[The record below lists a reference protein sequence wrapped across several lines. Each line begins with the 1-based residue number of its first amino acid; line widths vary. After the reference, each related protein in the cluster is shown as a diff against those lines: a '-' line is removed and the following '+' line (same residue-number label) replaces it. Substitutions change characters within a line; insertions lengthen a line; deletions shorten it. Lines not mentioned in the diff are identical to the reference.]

1 LIYPDYQ
8 LPEDKAS
15 SYSHGH
21 HFMKTLLFRIVQ
33 VVLISACSSSLMAA
47 KPKHEPRHF
56 VVFCSPGLTKPQKEQ
71 VLIEFQKFV
80 AGGGGQ
86 KAAEDKGMIPGDT
99 ISVFDAATLKQIAP
113 ELCIP
118 ASART
123 GSLQLNSAQAS
134 VAAFRDFLKKSDGT
148 NAVVNLPALV
158 GSWHEKIPYT
168 DATVLLIGSPLYH
181 DDVDARDMRKGWP
194 SDGFFKQAHDTSVF
208 STLDRKEALKDGR
221 VYYCIGDDDVW
232 GTPSK
237 QSHREMIRRF
247 WSLYLNQCGGHLQSF
262 QADIPTAFKGL
273 LRTDLQDIVAQDSL
287 RVDESDKTVELRTAR
302 INLTATNE
310 TTTTVGQHSNLLTN
324 SSDPAQ
330 PSPTPFPA
338 PTATPTPTPD
348 PTPAPQLDLSS
359 VEWSWLTTDDAVAYR
374 EKHPGPKSLPPI
386 GMCLVGLRWNTD
398 QNPPGSDLDL
408 HVKMKGAPQE
418 LFWGRQQ
425 TPEGQHFK
433 DFSNPDAKNGFEI
446 VILNVPVNPKDLDV
460 WVNTYKGTSEKGFS
474 GEVRVLYS
482 GHLMS
487 YPFLVP
493 GKHGTKG
500 DVSPSRE
507 QDRAWVKIPTEIPN

>member
-1 LIYPDYQ
+1 MKSLRF
-8 LPEDKAS
+8 
-15 SYSHGH
+15 YS
-21 HFMKTLLFRIVQ
+21 LLLAFSVDCI
-33 VVLISACSSSLMAA
+33 SSLFAA

-56 VVFCSPGLTKPQKEQ
+56 VVFVSPSLTKPQKEQ

-86 KAAEDKGMIPGDT
+86 KAAEDNGMIPGDT
-99 ISVFDAATLKQIAP
+99 IAVFNASNLNQIAP

-123 GSLQLNSAQAS
+123 GSLQLNSGQAS
-134 VAAFRDFLKKSDGT
+134 VAALRDFLKKSDDT
-148 NAVVNLPALV
+148 NSVVNLPALAE
-158 GSWHEKIPYT
+158 SWHEKIPYPN
-168 DATVLLIGSPLYH
+168 ATVLLIGSPLYH
-181 DDVDARDMRKGWP
+181 DDVDAHDMRKGWP
-194 SDGFFKQAHDTSVF
+194 SDGFFSQGRATSVF
-208 STLDRKEALKDGR
+208 STLDRKEAMKGGR
-221 VYYCIGDDDVW
+221 VYYCIVDDDVW

-247 WSLYLNQCGGHLQSF
+247 WSLYLNQCGGHLLSF

-273 LRTDLQDIVAQDSL
+273 LRSDLQDIAAQDSL
-287 RVDESDKTVELRTAR
+287 KVDESDKTMELRTAR

-310 TTTTVGQHSNLLTN
+310 TTTTVGQHSNILTN
-324 SSDPAQ
+324 SNDLAASP
-330 PSPTPFPA
+330 PSPTPTPA
-338 PTATPTPTPD
+338 PTPSATPIPP
-348 PTPAPQLDLSS
+348 DLSS
-359 VEWSWLTTDDAVAYR
+359 IEYSWLTTDDAVAYR

-398 QNPPGSDLDL
+398 QNPPETDLDL

-433 DFSNPDAKNGFEI
+433 DLTNPEAKNGFEI
-446 VILNVPVNPKDLDV
+446 VILNVPVNPKDLEV
-460 WVNTYKGTSEKGFS
+460 WVNTYKGKSEKGFS
-474 GEVRVLYS
+474 GEVRVIYS

-487 YPFLVP
+487 YPFTIP

-500 DVSPSRE
+500 DASPSRD
-507 QDRAWVKIPTEIPN
+507 QDRAWVRIPTEIPN